1 MCKITAEIDCEEIII
16 VLSLKD
22 KKIFVFHI
30 NNSKDLP
37 LDSLKDSDRL
47 WPGDSI
53 ISLNKILS
61 SLKKIE
67 FDRATTVELFNP
79 EY

>member
-47 WPGDSI
+47 WPGIASSHLI
-53 ISLNKILS
+53 KFLVLLKRLNL
-61 SLKKIE
+61 IE
-67 FDRATTVELFNP
+67 P
-79 EY
+79 Q